1 MCKYPLMSM
10 SASEAI
16 ASRRSIRA
24 FTDEPVNDELIRTI
38 LSDAARAPSGTNI
51 QPWNVIVLQGESRN
65 DLVDVVEAAFD
76 VGDRTSQEEYYPTE
90 FVEPYLARR
99 RKIGWDMYGLLG
111 IERGQH
117 DKMAAQHRKNY
128 EFFGAPVGM
137 FFMLHKTMQSGG
149 WMDLG
154 LYMGNIMTLA
164 REHGLHTCPQAA
176 WQEFGHIVHQHLQL
190 PDDQAMV
197 VGMALGYEDT
207 DAIVNTLTT
216 ERAALSEFVEFR
228 S

>member
-1 MCKYPLMSM
+1 MSLT
-10 SASEAI
+10 ATEAI
-16 ASRRSIRA
+16 TSRRSIRA
-24 FTDEPVNDELIRTI
+24 FTDQEVPDELIRTI
-38 LSDAARAPSGTNI
+38 LADAARAPSGTNI
-51 QPWNVIVLQGESRN
+51 QPWNIVVLQGQART
-65 DLVDVVEAAFD
+65 DLVDAVQAAFD
-76 VGDRTSQEEYYPTE
+76 EGDQQSQDEYYPAE

-117 DKMAAQHRKNY
+117 EKMAAQHRKNY

-137 FFMLHKTMQSGG
+137 FFTLHETMRSGG

-154 LYMGNIMTLA
+154 LYLGNVMTLA

-176 WQEFGHIVHQHLQL
+176 WQEYAHVVHKHLGL
-190 PDDQAMV
+190 ADDQHMI
-197 VGMALGYEDT
+197 VGLALGYEDG
-207 DAIVNTLTT
+207 DAIVNSLVT
-216 ERAALSEFVEFR
+216 ERAPLDDFVDFR